1 MKRKVKGYIWT
12 KDDDAFLMANYN
24 SMSISKMAETIG
36 CSCYS
41 VTKRRK
47 NMGLTAKKLNK
58 KDSRLDS
65 CINKD
70 ETKKFYFA
78 VKNHME
84 CNGIDSEIPK
94 VLYQNNKEDITVVT
108 LDKGLLRI
116 DKKYLKSLA
125 NELTDICEVF
135 TQQG

>member
-1 MKRKVKGYIWT
+1 MKSKVKGYIWT

-24 SMSISKMAETIG
+24 KMSISKMAETLG
-36 CSCYS
+36 CSS
-41 VTKRRK
+41 SLIVQKRK
-47 NMGLTAKKLNK
+47 KMGLKAKKQNK
-58 KDSRLDS
+58 KDSKLDS

-70 ETKKFYFA
+70 ETKKFYCVVA
-78 VKNHME
+78 NHLE
-84 CNGIDSEIPK
+84 HNGIDSEIPK

-108 LDKGLLRI
+108 PDNGVLRI

-135 TQQG
+135 TEG